1 MAINWPQLLV
11 WKGTSKMRNLFFFWK
26 KDQNI
31 VTLARIS
38 QHLIFECDPSYPS
51 ITQNRAF
58 YYIFSIG
65 YLKILFKPFLTSWT
79 NQRQTRKLQTLYPT
93 STPQARP
100 QGFSPKNGWRPTHFL
115 REKPWGRGYPPPTP
129 SQPLWDVNEEQRISR
144 GKGKWKKKWKRT
156 KAWFLAGKVLLKSV
170 VKNLWGMVWRISLLK
185 SSRQL
190 LNVKVSLRS
199 RRLEVVG
206 TRKNGRARK
215 RHACLPRA
223 RPFSLSPTTSKRLL
237 RRLR

>member
-1 MAINWPQLLV
+1 
-11 WKGTSKMRNLFFFWK
+11 MR
-26 KDQNI
+26 
-31 VTLARIS
+31 S
-38 QHLIFECDPSYPS
+38 SYSS

-58 YYIFSIG
+58 CYIFSID
-65 YLKILFKPFLTSWT
+65 YLKILFKPLFTSWT
-79 NQRQTRKLQTLYPT
+79 NQRQRGSFKPYTQPPPPNLVP
-93 STPQARP
+93 P
-100 QGFSPKNGWRPTHFL
+100 GFSSQKWVAPHPFFEGKALGTRLST
-115 REKPWGRGYPPPTP
+115 PTP
-129 SQPLWDVNEEQRISR
+129 SQPLWDVNEERRISR

-170 VKNLWGMVWRISLLK
+170 VKTLWGMVWRISLLK

-199 RRLEVVG
+199 RCLEVVG

>member
-1 MAINWPQLLV
+1 MNQSEANEEA
-11 WKGTSKMRNLFFFWK
+11 SNLIP
-26 KDQNI
+26 N
-31 VTLARIS
+31 L
-38 QHLIFECDPSYPS
+38 HP
-51 ITQNRAF
+51 
-58 YYIFSIG
+58 
-65 YLKILFKPFLTSWT
+65 
-79 NQRQTRKLQTLYPT
+79 PT
-93 STPQARP
+93 SSP
-100 QGFSPKNGWRPTHFL
+100 GLSPKKVGWRPTHFL
-115 REKPWGRGYPPPTP
+115 REKPWGRGYPPSTP

-199 RRLEVVG
+199 RCLEVVG

-223 RPFSLSPTTSKRLL
+223 PVFSFTHYFQAPATQATLRCSLHIYSCLLSSLIIHSKYFPDSDWLQAL
-237 RRLR
+237 A